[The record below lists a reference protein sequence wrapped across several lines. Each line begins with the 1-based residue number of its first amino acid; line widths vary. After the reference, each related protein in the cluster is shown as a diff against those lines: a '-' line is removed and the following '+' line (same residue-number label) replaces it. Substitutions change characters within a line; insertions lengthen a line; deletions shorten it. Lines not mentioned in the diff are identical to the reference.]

1 VVLIAKLILPA
12 YTGDITMEQQLV
24 ECVPNFSEGK
34 NEEIIESITAAMLT
48 VEDVRLL
55 DVDMGADFNRT
66 VVTIVGPPDAVV
78 ESALRGTE
86 VALESIDMATHNG
99 EHASMGAVD
108 VVPFIPVSN
117 ITMEECIELAERF
130 GEQAASRFNLSVY
143 LYAKAARR
151 DDRINLPDIRRGEY
165 ESFEEKLGDSNW
177 APEFGPSKFNSKSGV
192 TATGA
197 RSILIAYNV
206 NLDTDNKSI
215 TNIIAGKL
223 RSSGVLRKDEN
234 GEKIL
239 DEDGKALRIPG
250 RFQCLQG
257 AGWMYDEN
265 TAQVSMNLLD
275 YTITGLHEVTEAI
288 RELASE
294 TKNMTTAGEL
304 VGLVPLQA
312 ILDAGRHYLGHDGE
326 ESILIEKAVEGLQLD
341 QLGDFIIDQRIIE
354 YAAGV

>member
-1 VVLIAKLILPA
+1 MKH
-12 YTGDITMEQQLV
+12 QLV

-34 NEEIIESITAAMLT
+34 DKTIIDAITSAMLS

-66 VVTIVGPPDAVV
+66 VITIVGPPNSVV

-86 VALESIDMATHNG
+86 VALESIDMTTHKG
-99 EHASMGAVD
+99 EHARMGAID

-117 ITMEECIELAERF
+117 ITMEECIGLAEKY
-130 GEQAASRFNLSVY
+130 GEEAANRFNLPVY

-177 APEFGPSKFNSKSGV
+177 APEYGPSIFNSKSGV

-215 TNIIAGKL
+215 TNKIAGKL
-223 RSSGVLRKDEN
+223 RSSGILKKDAN
-234 GEKIL
+234 GEKIIG
-239 DEDGKALRIPG
+239 EDGKAERIPG
-250 RFQCLQG
+250 RFECLQG

-275 YTITGLHEVTEAI
+275 YTITGLHEVTDAI

-294 TKNMTTAGEL
+294 TNNNTTAGEL

-312 ILDAGRHYLGHDGE
+312 ILDSGRHYLGHDAE
-326 ESILIEKAVEGLQLD
+326 ESVLIQNAVEGLQLD
-341 QLGDFIIDQRIIE
+341 QLGDFIIEQRIIE